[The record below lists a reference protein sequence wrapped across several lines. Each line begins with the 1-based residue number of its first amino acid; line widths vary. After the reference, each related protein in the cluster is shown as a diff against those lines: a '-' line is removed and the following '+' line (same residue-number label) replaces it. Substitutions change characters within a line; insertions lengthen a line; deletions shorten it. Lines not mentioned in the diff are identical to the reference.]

1 MRKSIKYLYIVLG
14 ILTILLFFFGQGI
27 RWYAMGGD
35 TEAYYIYFGHHIG
48 VKPLYPLF
56 FHALNQIFG
65 AGRYLYAAA
74 VIQIIVAALC
84 IMAFVRFAGERMKLD
99 KISTVI
105 LWAACLIPF
114 WLLLPE
120 DPIPH
125 TLMTESF
132 TYPLL
137 YLYVVIVLKGV
148 YDGRERYFYY
158 SVLFAVFMTLIR
170 GQMLFLAAVS
180 LVSYFYFM
188 VKTGKNGG
196 KTGRIG
202 RMAGKAAVFLVV
214 MLLLVKSESLLCAG
228 YEKFFFDAPNQ
239 DYSAQTL
246 VQKALFC
253 ADRENEGL
261 FTDEIEREIFRRTY
275 SGMEEGG
282 STYKDFTKG
291 LWGWK
296 HTVGCLGANSYLVG
310 AVIRE
315 VLSEGN
321 LLCADEIE
329 AESQVLDYSGRL
341 SRKLI
346 PKNWLRCLKVS
357 VSMMPAGFVSTVLM
371 HKQSIYGLIHAATLI
386 LYLAAMAGSILISRW
401 KGELLKETEYMWLI
415 IILAAVNVVSSNLVH
430 IGLQRYLAYTVG
442 MFYAGGYLMARQLFL
457 IWKKR

>member
-180 LVSYFYFM
+180 Q
-188 VKTGKNGG
+188 
-196 KTGRIG
+196 IG
-202 RMAGKAAVFLVV
+202 RAHV
-214 MLLLVKSESLLCAG
+214 
-228 YEKFFFDAPNQ
+228 
-239 DYSAQTL
+239 
-246 VQKALFC
+246 
-253 ADRENEGL
+253 
-261 FTDEIEREIFRRTY
+261 
-275 SGMEEGG
+275 
-282 STYKDFTKG
+282 
-291 LWGWK
+291 
-296 HTVGCLGANSYLVG
+296 
-310 AVIRE
+310 
-315 VLSEGN
+315 
-321 LLCADEIE
+321 
-329 AESQVLDYSGRL
+329 
-341 SRKLI
+341 
-346 PKNWLRCLKVS
+346 
-357 VSMMPAGFVSTVLM
+357 
-371 HKQSIYGLIHAATLI
+371 
-386 LYLAAMAGSILISRW
+386 
-401 KGELLKETEYMWLI
+401 
-415 IILAAVNVVSSNLVH
+415 
-430 IGLQRYLAYTVG
+430 
-442 MFYAGGYLMARQLFL
+442 
-457 IWKKR
+457 

>member
-14 ILTILLFFFGQGI
+14 ILTILLFFFGQGV

-84 IMAFVRFAGERMKLD
+84 ITAFVRFVGERMKLD

-188 VKTGKNGG
+188 VKTGKNGA

-261 FTDEIEREIFRRTY
+261 FTDEIEREMFQRIY
-275 SGMEEGG
+275 AGMEQEET
-282 STYKDFTKG
+282 TYRYSPKD
-291 LWGWK
+291 LWSWK
-296 HTVGCLGANSYLVG
+296 HTTASFGANSYLAG
-310 AVIRE
+310 DVIRE
-315 VLSEGN
+315 VLSERN
-321 LLCADEIE
+321 LLSADEIE

-346 PKNWLRCLKVS
+346 PKNWLRCLTVS
-357 VSMMPAGFVSTVLM
+357 VSLMPAGFVSTVLM

-401 KGELLKETEYMWLI
+401 KGKLLKETEYMWLI
-415 IILAAVNVVSSNLVH
+415 IILATVNVVSSNLVH
-430 IGLQRYLAYTVG
+430 FGLQRYLAYTVG